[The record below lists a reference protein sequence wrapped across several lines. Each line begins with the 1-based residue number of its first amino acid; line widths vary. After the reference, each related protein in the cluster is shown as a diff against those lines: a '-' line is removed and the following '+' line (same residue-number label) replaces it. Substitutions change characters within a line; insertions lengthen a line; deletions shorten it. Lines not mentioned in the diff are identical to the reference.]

1 MQFTVNQI
9 AQMVSGAVEGDG
21 DALISEFAKIE
32 EGAPGALSF
41 LANPKYTPY
50 IYKTRAT
57 AVLVRRD
64 FEPEE
69 PIAST
74 LIRVDDPYATVAHLL
89 TLAQNMQAARRSGI
103 EQPSFVDPSA
113 RLGKDVYVGAFAY
126 VSANAEI
133 GDSVEIYPQAF
144 VGNDVVIGEG
154 TTIYAGAK
162 IYPGCRIGTRCV
174 IHAGAVIGADG
185 FGFAPDGKGGYE
197 KIPQIGIVEIGD
209 NVEIGA
215 NTTIDRATMGA
226 TRIHSGAKLDN
237 LIQIGHNVEIG
248 SNTVMAAQS
257 GVAGSTK
264 VGTGCMVG
272 GQAGLAGHIHVG
284 DGAQFAAQTGVH
296 TDVDAGSRLI
306 GSPAEEL
313 RPYGRQVTAIKHLPE
328 MMRTLRRLEKEIEA
342 LKSRSNSTPS
352 L

>member
-1 MQFTVNQI
+1 MEFSANQI
-9 AQMVSGAVEGDG
+9 AQMVAGTVEGDG
-21 DALISEFAKIE
+21 DVMINEFAKIE

-50 IYKTRAT
+50 IYTTRSS

-64 FEPEE
+64 FEPEA
-69 PIAST
+69 PVAAT

-89 TLAQNMQAARRSGI
+89 SIAQSMQAARRSGI
-103 EQPSFVDPSA
+103 EQPSYIDPDA
-113 RLGKDVYVGAFAY
+113 EIGDGVYVGAFAY
-126 VSANAEI
+126 I
-133 GDSVEIYPQAF
+133 GAGAKIGAGTEIYPQSY
-144 VGNDVVIGEG
+144 VGPDVEIGEG
-154 TTIYAGAK
+154 STLYAGVK
-162 IYPGCRIGTRCV
+162 VYPGCRIGKRCI

-185 FGFAPDGKGGYE
+185 FGFAPDGTGGYA
-197 KIPQIGIVEIGD
+197 KIPQIGIVEIAD
-209 NVEIGA
+209 DVEIGA

-226 TRIHSGAKLDN
+226 TRIRQGAKLDN

-248 SNTVMAAQS
+248 ANTVMAAQS

-264 VGTGCMVG
+264 VGKGCMVG

-296 TDVDAGSRLI
+296 SNVAAGQRLI

-313 RPYGRQVTAIKHLPE
+313 RPYGRQVTAMKRLPDLL
-328 MMRTLRRLEKEIEA
+328 RTVARLERELDRQK
-342 LKSRSNSTPS
+342 KQD
-352 L
+352 